1 MEKNTPTI
9 YDIPLAPA
17 AITRHLYLT
26 EGFADPSDYI
36 LTCQAL
42 LELEEYDRAE
52 VHVNS
57 GGGSVSVSNM
67 LLNAMAKSKAH
78 ITTVLESDAHS
89 AASVVFLSGDSF
101 EVTPDATMILHNGYF
116 GSAGDKA
123 HEVVQNATFTENCH
137 FAMIRRAYEGFLT
150 EDEIEDLLKGQDFRL
165 NADQIK
171 ERLEKLVQYRAEKM
185 QEMYEESGIVLEE
198 VGESSN
204 NFSLETPTSK
214 GSDLCNYVIRTDE
227 DNNPIEL
234 ELLDA
239 DGEHEVTIELVETT
253 MQWAYGIDFLTEVYT
268 KYLGGEGIS
277 ENGCISDI
285 VDLCT
290 SYVDEH

>member
-17 AITRHLYLT
+17 AITRHIYLT
-26 EGFADPSDYI
+26 EGFEEPSEYI

-52 VHVNS
+52 IHVNS
-57 GGGSVSVSNM
+57 GGGSVAVSNM
-67 LLNAMAKSKAH
+67 LLNAMAKSKAQ
-78 ITTVLESDAHS
+78 ITTVLESNAHS
-89 AASVVFLSGDSF
+89 AASCVFLSGDSF
-101 EVTPDATMILHNGYF
+101 EVTPDATMILHVGFF
-116 GSAGDKA
+116 GAYGEKA
-123 HEVVQNATFTENCH
+123 SDTVDDAKFTESTH
-137 FAMIRRAYEGFLT
+137 FAMIRRAYDGFLS
-150 EDEIEDLLKGQDFRL
+150 EEEIERLLKGENFRL
-165 NADQIK
+165 NADQIT

-185 QEMYEESGIVLEE
+185 QEMYEEMGVELEE

-268 KYLGGEGIS
+268 KYLGVEGIS